1 MFLSCL
7 FYLPFYY
14 KHKYIVKGKKGGEL
28 MHHII
33 TVLTIIMLPVVAVM
47 YYAIKKNKNV
57 SHKGRFMEL
66 KVTVNNDTNAAKEDE
81 G

>member
-1 MFLSCL
+1 
-7 FYLPFYY
+7 
-14 KHKYIVKGKKGGEL
+14 

-33 TVLTIIMLPVVAVM
+33 TALTIIMLPVVAVM
-47 YYAIKKNKNV
+47 YYAVKKNKNV
-57 SHKGRFMEL
+57 SHKGRFLEL